1 MKKLLHNY
9 FFLKLCTVLVLMP
22 SLSVADFTFDRGEP
36 DNGRHPN
43 VGWIAA
49 FDSDGY
55 RLPSYCSGSLI
66 APRVFLTAGHCTK
79 FIYDDLIQDPAYA
92 DITVYVGFT
101 DDFIPAG
108 DHINTVSDISLVFE
122 AEQVITNPDF
132 DGNWQSKQPDWM
144 DLGIVILKQ
153 APPLPISTLPYEG
166 ELDDLKKA
174 KTIKS
179 VTFPSVGFG
188 ATDVIIPPQGQGSPW
203 NFFQT
208 GQYRY
213 VGYSSYRALHPAYLL
228 LSMNFVAGDSGP
240 CWGDSGGPVYL
251 GTTNKI
257 VAIVASGDMMCRAT
271 TAPVRTDTKAARTFF
286 EMFKD
291 YGVVLP

>member
-1 MKKLLHNY
+1 MENFIHKYCSFTLLTI
-9 FFLKLCTVLVLMP
+9 LCLAP
-22 SLSVADFTFDRGEP
+22 SLSVADFTFDPGEP

-49 FDSDGY
+49 FDGSGN
-55 RLPSYCSGSLI
+55 RLPYYCSGTLL

-79 FIYDDLIQDPAYA
+79 FINDLISSTTDTGV
-92 DITVYVGFT
+92 TVHVGFT

-108 DHINTVSDISLVFE
+108 DHITAVSDISLVFE
-122 AEQVITNPDF
+122 AEQVITNPDY
-132 DGNWQSKQPDWM
+132 DGNWQSKQPDRL

-153 APPLPISTLPYEG
+153 AVPLPISRLPYQG

-174 KTIKS
+174 KAIQNM
-179 VTFPSVGFG
+179 TFPSVGFG
-188 ATDVIIPPQGQGSPW
+188 ATDVIIPPQGQGNPW

-213 VGYSSYRALHPAYLL
+213 LGESSYRALHPAYLI
-228 LSMNFVAGDSGP
+228 LSMNFATGDSGP

-251 GTTNKI
+251 GATNKI
-257 VAIVASGDMMCRAT
+257 VAIVATGDMMCRAT
-271 TAPVRTDTKAARTFF
+271 TAPVRTDTEAARAFLATF
-286 EMFKD
+286 EQ